1 MNQLKKE
8 QSRKSIL
15 IQDKIRV
22 HQDQVKAEEVM
33 KENNKLKIEKRQKR
47 IQELAEMEVQ
57 KKNALIHERGR
68 QNVEYYLINKQKLA
82 GIL

>member
-33 KENNKLKIEKRQKR
+33 QENNKLKIEKRQKR

-68 QNVEYYLINKQKLA
+68 QNVEYYLINK
-82 GIL
+82 

>member
-1 MNQLKKE
+1 M
-8 QSRKSIL
+8 

-68 QNVEYYLINKQKLA
+68 QNVEYYLINK
-82 GIL
+82 

>member
-33 KENNKLKIEKRQKR
+33 QENNKLKIEKRQKR

>member
-22 HQDQVKAEEVM
+22 HQDQVKAEELM

-57 KKNALIHERGR
+57 KKNALIHEKGR
-68 QNVEYYLINKQKLA
+68 QNVEYYLINK
-82 GIL
+82 